1 MAKII
6 NFHDIDDEKWFSDTI
21 EVIQEQY
28 EIVPFSEI
36 RKFYRGEIKSKNIAH
51 ITVDDGH
58 ISTYT
63 IIYPQLKKL
72 GLSASIFV
80 SPLITTQET
89 NFWYYECGDYNGDQ
103 LKECIAETIGVNPE
117 KLKHFYVRS
126 IMKNLTLAQNW
137 EIIRKYQHKY
147 KIPSKPGAYIKKK
160 QLVELEDSG
169 VFDIGAHTLNHPIL
183 ANETRAVS
191 KYEISQSIF
200 QLSEILG
207 RKITTFA
214 YPNGGKN
221 LDFGSRE
228 MSFLKECGI
237 EYGFSFE
244 FRNLSQR
251 DNPYAIPRYGL
262 HHGDTNFIRKKLRYG
277 SYWEPIK
284 KIFFNNEEK
293 HRKTIQ
299 KFLGNRQHNIE
310 SSK

>member
-6 NFHDIDDEKWFSDTI
+6 NFHDIYDEKWFSDTI

-160 QLVELEDSG
+160 QLLELEDSG

-183 ANETRAVS
+183 ANETD
-191 KYEISQSIF
+191 EISEFEICKSIED
-200 QLSEILG
+200 LSSLLQ
-207 RKITTFA
+207 RRITTFA
-214 YPNGGKN
+214 YPNGSVG
-221 LDFGSRE
+221 LDFGARE
-228 MSFLKECGI
+228 MNFLKKSGV
-237 EYGFSFE
+237 EYAFSFN
-244 FRNLSQR
+244 FKNISSKDSLL
-251 DNPYAIPRYGL
+251 AIPRFGL
-262 HHGDTNFIRKKLRYG
+262 YHGSKDFVRKKLRYG
-277 SYWEPIK
+277 NVWEPVK
-284 KIFFNNEEK
+284 KLFLANEDK
-293 HRKTIQ
+293 HRKLIRKELDLQ
-299 KFLGNRQHNIE
+299 
-310 SSK
+310 